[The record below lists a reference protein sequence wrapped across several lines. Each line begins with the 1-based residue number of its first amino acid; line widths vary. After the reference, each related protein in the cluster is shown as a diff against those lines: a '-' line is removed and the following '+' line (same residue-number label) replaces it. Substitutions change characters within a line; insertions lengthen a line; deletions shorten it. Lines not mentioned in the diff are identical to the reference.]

1 MCVVCAFRLLYA
13 MTIFGNYLRV
23 FIWRSIVLDLFEPSK
38 SVVVAAMGLLILNF
52 IYISFNWK
60 HFDGNRFTILC
71 WAWWASIIHFFL
83 PWSRY
88 IIDRSFM
95 INRLLRLGQK
105 ENHFG
110 KIIAMSSKWFWMP
123 HCILDTTRRVTIRW
137 KNDSSRLR
145 CMRNSFTFICELE
158 SDIRSENVCFHQIL
172 ICPSDATARDTE
184 SHPMLCNLLLLRIKK
199 TIRRS
204 KN

>member
-1 MCVVCAFRLLYA
+1 
-13 MTIFGNYLRV
+13 
-23 FIWRSIVLDLFEPSK
+23 
-38 SVVVAAMGLLILNF
+38 
-52 IYISFNWK
+52 
-60 HFDGNRFTILC
+60 
-71 WAWWASIIHFFL
+71 
-83 PWSRY
+83 
-88 IIDRSFM
+88 
-95 INRLLRLGQK
+95 
-105 ENHFG
+105 
-110 KIIAMSSKWFWMP
+110 MP

-145 CMRNSFTFICELE
+145 CMRNSFTFISELE

-184 SHPMLCNLLLLRIKK
+184 SHPMLRNLLLLRIKK